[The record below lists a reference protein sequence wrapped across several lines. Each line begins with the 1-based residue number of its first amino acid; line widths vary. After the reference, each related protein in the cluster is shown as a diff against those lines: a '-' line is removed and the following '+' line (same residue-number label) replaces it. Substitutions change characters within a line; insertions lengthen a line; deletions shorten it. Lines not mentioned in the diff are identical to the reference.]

1 MEKVA
6 NDKNNNKEDSASS
19 IKVAFFL
26 NLGFTI
32 IEIIGGFWTNS
43 IAIISDALHD
53 LGDSLSLGLSWFLER
68 YSRKKKDEK
77 YSYGYRRYSLFAALI
92 NGLILII
99 GSVFILF
106 EAIPRLFNPQQLNA
120 KGMLFFAVAGIII
133 NGIAVLQV
141 RKGKS
146 LNERIV
152 SLHLFEDVLGWAA
165 VLIIS
170 IVMIFKNI
178 PVLDPILSILITIY
192 ILYRVI
198 INLKKTFSIFLQAVP
213 EGISIREI
221 EDKLLK
227 IDGVVNVHHT
237 HVWSMDSL
245 NNVLS
250 VHIVVKDSTSV
261 DKIAE
266 IKRKVREI
274 ISSMNPI
281 PIHSTIEIEYEHEF
295 CELRDNECF

>member
-1 MEKVA
+1 MEKVI
-6 NDKNNNKEDSASS
+6 NDKNNYKKDSASN

-53 LGDSLSLGLSWFLER
+53 LGDSFSLGLSWFLER

-92 NGLILII
+92 NCLILII
-99 GSVFILF
+99 GSVFILS
-106 EAIPRLFNPQQLNA
+106 EAIPRLFNPEQLNA
-120 KGMLFFAVAGIII
+120 KGMLFFAVAGIIV
-133 NGIAVLQV
+133 NGIAVLRV
-141 RKGKS
+141 REGKS

-170 IVMIFKNI
+170 IVMIFKSI

-198 INLKKTFSIFLQAVP
+198 INLKETFSIFLQAVP
-213 EGISIREI
+213 EGINIKEI

-227 IDGVVNVHHT
+227 IEGIIGVHHT

-250 VHIVVKDSTSV
+250 VHIVVKDNTSV
-261 DKIAE
+261 DKIVE

-274 ISSMNPI
+274 ISSMN

>member
-6 NDKNNNKEDSASS
+6 NDKNNNKEDSASN

-92 NGLILII
+92 NGFILII

-133 NGIAVLQV
+133 NGIAALQV

-250 VHIVVKDSTSV
+250 VHIVVKDNTSV
-261 DKIAE
+261 DKIVE

-281 PIHSTIEIEYEHEF
+281 HSTIEIEYKHEF

>member
-6 NDKNNNKEDSASS
+6 NDKNNNKEDSATN

-53 LGDSLSLGLSWFLER
+53 LGDSFSLGLSWFLER

-92 NGLILII
+92 NCLILII

-133 NGIAVLQV
+133 NGIAALQV

-250 VHIVVKDSTSV
+250 VHIVVKDTTSE
-261 DKIAE
+261 DEIAE

-274 ISSMNPI
+274 ISSMN

>member
-6 NDKNNNKEDSASS
+6 NDKNNNKEDSATN

-213 EGISIREI
+213 EGINIKEI

-227 IDGVVNVHHT
+227 IEGIIGVHHT

-281 PIHSTIEIEYEHEF
+281 HSTIEIEYEHEF

>member
-1 MEKVA
+1 
-6 NDKNNNKEDSASS
+6 
-19 IKVAFFL
+19 
-26 NLGFTI
+26 
-32 IEIIGGFWTNS
+32 
-43 IAIISDALHD
+43 
-53 LGDSLSLGLSWFLER
+53 
-68 YSRKKKDEK
+68 
-77 YSYGYRRYSLFAALI
+77 
-92 NGLILII
+92 
-99 GSVFILF
+99 
-106 EAIPRLFNPQQLNA
+106 
-120 KGMLFFAVAGIII
+120 MLFFAVAGIII
-133 NGIAVLQV
+133 NGIAALQV

-198 INLKKTFSIFLQAVP
+198 INLKETFSIFLQAVP

-281 PIHSTIEIEYEHEF
+281 HSTIEIEYEHEF

>member
-6 NDKNNNKEDSASS
+6 NDKNNNKEDSATN

-92 NGLILII
+92 NGFILII

-133 NGIAVLQV
+133 NGIAALQV

-250 VHIVVKDSTSV
+250 VHIVVKDNTSV
-261 DKIAE
+261 DEIAE

-274 ISSMNPI
+274 ISSMN